1 MVKLQEDNRL
11 HQDRKKSL
19 ISRHSRQQ
27 ARFHLR
33 NDLMKAPEMKGPEGK
48 ALDFNVV

>member
-1 MVKLQEDNRL
+1 MVFLCFLLATVHISKIVQTLMAKLQEDNRL

-27 ARFHLR
+27 ARFHL
-33 NDLMKAPEMKGPEGK
+33 
-48 ALDFNVV
+48 